1 MAEPRYHAV
10 VLAGSPPD
18 RPDPLAAWKG
28 VSKKSL
34 IPVAG
39 RAMVRWVVDALHG
52 SGRIGAVVLVG
63 LSPEDG
69 VEFAG
74 PVVYTPG
81 GGSLLDNVLEGL
93 DQVQALDP
101 QAEKAVACSA
111 DIPLITPEVVRYF
124 IATCEETDHDLYYPI
139 VEEKV
144 MEAQFPGSGRTFV
157 PLKEGRFAGGDLYMV
172 RIRAAR
178 ANEPLARRLLE
189 ERKNYLAQVR
199 LIGFLPLIKFLLR
212 RLDIPEAERI
222 AGRALRVSGRAIC
235 SRYAELG
242 MDADK
247 PHQLQMIEEVL
258 LRRQGLG
265 GEKGGA

>member
-1 MAEPRYHAV
+1 MMEQCYHAV

-18 RPDPLAAWKG
+18 RADPLATWKG
-28 VSKKSL
+28 VAKKSL

-39 RAMVRWVVDALHG
+39 KTMVRWVVDALHG
-52 SGRIGAVVLVG
+52 SGRIGTVVLVG
-63 LSPEDG
+63 LGPEDG
-69 VEFAG
+69 ERFAG

-93 DQVQALDP
+93 DRVQALDP

-124 IATCEETDHDLYYPI
+124 VAACEETDHDLYYAI
-139 VEEKV
+139 VEEQV

-157 PLKEGRFAGGDLYMV
+157 PLKEGRFAGGDIYMV

-178 ANEPLARRLLE
+178 ANEPLARQLLE

-199 LIGFLPLIKFLLR
+199 LIGIIPLIKFLLR

-222 AGRALRVSGRAIC
+222 AGRALRVSGRAIP

-258 LRRQGLG
+258 LRRQAL
-265 GEKGGA
+265 A